1 MEEKTMKAK
10 TNTAP
15 TLETKIDDW
24 SEYDT
29 FKVEKSNDT
38 NFNIYTG
45 HGGDKHHIFTPYLA
59 FFNFDNYKEAQE
71 MCDKL
76 NRVANKYLKND

>member
-1 MEEKTMKAK
+1 MKAK

-29 FKVEKSNDT
+29 FKVEKST
-38 NFNIYTG
+38 ILTLTFI
-45 HGGDKHHIFTPYLA
+45 
-59 FFNFDNYKEAQE
+59 
-71 MCDKL
+71 
-76 NRVANKYLKND
+76 RVTVEINTISLHLT